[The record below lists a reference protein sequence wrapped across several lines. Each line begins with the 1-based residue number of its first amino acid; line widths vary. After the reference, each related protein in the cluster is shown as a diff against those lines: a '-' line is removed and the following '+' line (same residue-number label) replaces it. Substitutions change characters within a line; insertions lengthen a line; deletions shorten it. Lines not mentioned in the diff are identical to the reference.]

1 LYWIF
6 GKNNPFQSFSEINF
20 IDAFILLLIYQNNFQ
35 ITPVAWKINEKWVC
49 ASPQFSYC
57 PVDPKTLTP
66 LQHQFN
72 VMMEYKSLGDGLYST
87 SQMIAFRNFMA
98 SGGNVRQIT
107 HEMGDAV
114 LEGSKPKF
122 NIFSLL
128 NNLAVGDLKSS
139 ISGHIF
145 GIFSGLDTYIY
156 PALTIYGLWSVFLFI
171 VRAVMALKRV
181 YATDGISPRKMISVL
196 LDPIIYLLWLPLN
209 MGARAE
215 QEEHQFDAEH
225 PVPNAPLQHQ
235 MNIYPNPI
243 V

>member
-1 LYWIF
+1 LYLLV
-6 GKNNPFQSFSEINF
+6 QQNF
-20 IDAFILLLIYQNNFQ
+20 FQ
-35 ITPVAWKINEKWVC
+35 ITPVAWKINDKWVC
-49 ASPQFSYC
+49 SSPQFSYC
-57 PVDPKTLTP
+57 PVVPKTLTP

-72 VMMEYKSLGDGLYST
+72 VMMEYKSLGDGIYSA
-87 SQMIAFRNFMA
+87 SQMTAFRNFMA
-98 SGGNVRQIT
+98 SGGNARQIT

-128 NNLAVGDLKSS
+128 NNLAVGDLQLS
-139 ISGHIF
+139 ISSHIF

-156 PALTIYGLWSVFLFI
+156 PALTVYGLWSVFLFI

-209 MGARAE
+209 MGARPV
-215 QEEHQFDAEH
+215 QEEHQIDADH
-225 PVPNAPLQHQ
+225 PAPNAPFQQQ
-235 MNIYPNPI
+235 MNIYPNPN